1 MQLQQALKALASSLV
16 MALAILTFSSVAAG
30 QANQGAIAG
39 VVEDSSGA
47 VVPNARLTATEK
59 STGTVY
65 HAVTSSA
72 GSYRFPNVRIGTYDL
87 TVSATGFKSPT
98 LTGIEVQI
106 ATTAAVDIKLTA
118 GGVNE
123 SVTVQAD
130 APTLQSE
137 TSDIGTVVGG
147 KQILDLPLAL
157 GSTVQAMRSP
167 EAFVFLTPGAVGP
180 GSDSGNGGTFES
192 KISGGQNYATEVL
205 LDGSATTRSENGSS
219 FDETAPSVDAIGEFK
234 VITSTLPAE
243 FGRTTGGIESFSTKA
258 GTNRYHGEAYE
269 KFRNT
274 ALDANTWGN
283 DFILSQNPSTPSLFS
298 TPLDR
303 QNDYGGTFG
312 GPVIIPHLYNGKDR
326 TFFFFSWEQY
336 RQTTGGITTS
346 TVPTADELAG
356 NFNATL
362 DTGNILGVNPC
373 DGTNIYQGEIFD
385 PATTQT
391 VGGVEC
397 RTAFMNEPGST
408 GNVIPSTLFSPV
420 GQNIISYYPTPQNT
434 NLVNN
439 YSFPYSYPIL
449 DTAMTVRI
457 DQNISSKSKA
467 YFTYNSRTNDR
478 LSTNP
483 EWANAA
489 GAGRNQKF
497 TTHFIRFGYDYSIT
511 PAMLNHFNVGY
522 NRTNSANIGAG
533 VGLGGGADWDSKLGI
548 TGASGPMFPAF
559 NVAEASTAGFGDS
572 VDGDTIDNGFRF
584 NDTLTWVKG
593 KHEFKFGYEQWYQQ
607 YSPLDFDNQSGT
619 FNFGRGQTGGT
630 SATVSSTGASSG
642 NGIASLLL
650 GELGSANLTAYASQ
664 ARWLRSY
671 FAGFVQDSFKVTPT
685 LTLNIGFRYEIDEPQ
700 KEANGDTSN
709 ISLTAPNPGAGNLP
723 GALVFAGTGTG
734 RNGNVNER
742 WANIYKK
749 DFGPRVGFAWSPSE
763 LKGNTVFRGGYGI
776 IYGNLQYADFGAF
789 NLTGFQANPGFN
801 SVNGFDPALKIDSGL
816 PAYPAPP
823 NLDPS
828 QLNFTGPQYT
838 APSYGRPPMIQN
850 WSFEVQH
857 QIASDLIM
865 DIAYVGGHSTNLRS
879 NYDAV
884 NTLNPKYFSLGTNLL
899 TPIGSQTAVP
909 LPYPAFPTGA
919 IVAQALVPFP
929 QYYGFNTD
937 GALENLGQSTYNALE
952 AQLTRRFHNGLNL
965 MASYTWS
972 KTLTDADSALPY
984 FATLHQGGA
993 PQNVFDRPGDKAIS
1007 NQDLPQNFVLSYIY
1021 ELPFGKNKKFLS
1033 HGGVE
1038 DRVVGGWSVSG
1049 IQRYESGQPIA
1060 FGCATG
1066 VPAYNDCIREDYI
1079 PGASIQSAAW
1089 RNKSGNFVPI
1099 TPAAYA
1105 LGSPGT
1111 PIFNPL
1117 DTATGAVDPAFDDP
1131 NSPQNVAARGTYAFG
1146 TSPRVDGAIRMGA
1159 YLSEDFNLLKRTK
1172 ITEGSDLL
1180 FQVNFLN
1187 AFNRHVWNRPSDLGP
1202 GDSSMVQLPSNPPG
1216 VLVPGSFGQV
1226 NWDSFST
1233 TGGGG
1238 YLLFPRRIQL
1248 QLKFEF

>member
-1 MQLQQALKALASSLV
+1 MQLQQALKALASSLA

-72 GSYRFPNVRIGTYDL
+72 GSYRFPNVRIGTYDV

-123 SVTVQAD
+123 TVTVQAD

-269 KFRNT
+269 IFRNT
-274 ALDANTWGN
+274 ALDANTWGD
-283 DFILSQNPSTPSLFS
+283 DFILSQNPSDPSLFS

-312 GPVIIPHLYNGKDR
+312 GPVIVPHLYNGKDR

-362 DTGNILGVNPC
+362 DTGNILGTNPC
-373 DGTNIYQGEIFD
+373 DGTPIYQGEVFD

-391 VGGVEC
+391 IGGVEC

-408 GNVIPSTLFSPV
+408 GNVIPTTRFSPV
-420 GQNIISYYPTPQNT
+420 GQNIIAYYPAPQNT
-434 NLVNN
+434 NLTNN
-439 YSFPYSYPIL
+439 YTFPYSYPIL

-511 PAMLNHFNVGY
+511 PTMLNHFNVGY

-548 TGASGPMFPAF
+548 TGASGPMFPAI
-559 NVAEASTAGFGDS
+559 NVAEASTASFGDS

-619 FNFGRGQTGGT
+619 FNFARAQTAGT
-630 SATVSSTGASSG
+630 SASSNLSG

-650 GELGSANLTAYASQ
+650 GELSSANLTAYASQ

-671 FAGFVQDSFKVTPT
+671 FAGFAQDTFKVTPT
-685 LTLNIGFRYEIDEPQ
+685 LTLNVGFRYEIDEPQ

-709 ISLTAPNPGAGNLP
+709 ISVTAPNPGAGNLP

-763 LKGNTVFRGGYGI
+763 LRGNTVFRGGYGI

-789 NLTGFQANPGFN
+789 NLTGFQANPAFN

-909 LPYPAFPTGA
+909 LPYPTFPTSA

-1079 PGASIQSAAW
+1079 PGASVQSAAW

-1099 TPAAYA
+1099 SPAAYA

-1131 NSPQNVAARGTYAFG
+1131 NSTQNLAARGTYAFG

-1202 GDSSMVQLPSNPPG
+1202 LDSSMVQLGSNPPG

>member
-1 MQLQQALKALASSLV
+1 MQLQQALKALASSLL
-16 MALAILTFSSVAAG
+16 MASAILTFSSVAAG

-72 GSYRFPNVRIGTYDL
+72 GSYRFPNLSIGTYDL

-269 KFRNT
+269 IFRNT
-274 ALDANTWGN
+274 ALDANTWGD
-283 DFILSQNPSTPSLFS
+283 DFILSQNPSNPSLFS

-312 GPVIIPHLYNGKDR
+312 GPVRIPHLYNGKDR

-397 RTAFMNEPGST
+397 RTAFMNEPGNT
-408 GNVIPSTLFSPV
+408 GNAIPTGRFSPV
-420 GQNIISYYPTPQNT
+420 GQNIIAYYPAPQNT
-434 NLVNN
+434 NLTNN
-439 YSFPYSYPIL
+439 YTFPYSYPIL

-511 PAMLNHFNVGY
+511 PTMLNHFNVGY

-548 TGASGPMFPAF
+548 TGASGPMFPAI
-559 NVAEASTAGFGDS
+559 NVAEASTASFGDS

-619 FNFGRGQTGGT
+619 FNFARAQTAGT
-630 SATVSSTGASSG
+630 SASSNLSG

-650 GELGSANLTAYASQ
+650 GELSSANLTAYASQ

-671 FAGFVQDSFKVTPT
+671 FAGFVQDTFKVTPT
-685 LTLNIGFRYEIDEPQ
+685 LTVNIGFRYEIDEPQ

-709 ISLTAPNPGAGNLP
+709 ISVTAPNPGAGNLP

-763 LKGNTVFRGGYGI
+763 LRGNTVVRGGYGI

-789 NLTGFQANPGFN
+789 NLTGFQANPAFN

-909 LPYPAFPTGA
+909 LPYPTFPTGA

-972 KTLTDADSALPY
+972 KTLTDADSALPF

-1099 TPAAYA
+1099 SPAAYA

-1131 NSPQNVAARGTYAFG
+1131 NSAQNLAARGTYAFG

-1172 ITEGSDLL
+1172 ITEGSDVL

-1202 GDSSMVQLPSNPPG
+1202 GDSSMVPSPTNPAT
-1216 VLVPGSFGQV
+1216 LVPGSFGQV
-1226 NWDSFST
+1226 NWSSFST

>member
-1 MQLQQALKALASSLV
+1 MDSQQGRAVKALASSLLV
-16 MALAILTFSSVAAG
+16 ALAIFAFCSAALG
-30 QANQGAIAG
+30 QANQGSIAG

-47 VVPNARLTATEK
+47 VVANAKLTATEK

-65 HAVTSSA
+65 QTVSTSS
-72 GSYRFPNVRIGTYDL
+72 GSYRFPNVRIGIYDL
-87 TVSATGFKSPT
+87 TVTAPGFKSPT
-98 LTGIEVQI
+98 LTGIVVQV
-106 ATTAAVDIKLTA
+106 ATTAAVDVKLSA

-123 SVTVQAD
+123 NIVVQAE

-137 TSDIGTVVGG
+137 SSDIGTVVSA

-205 LDGSATTRSENGSS
+205 LDGSSTTRSENGSS
-219 FDETAPSVDAIGEFK
+219 FDETAPSVDALGEFK

-243 FGRTTGGIESFSTKA
+243 FGRTTGGIETFSTKA
-258 GTNRYHGEAYE
+258 GTNKFHGEAYDI
-269 KFRNT
+269 FRNED
-274 ALDANTWGN
+274 LDANNWGN
-283 DFILSQNPSTPSLFS
+283 DFILSQNPANRSTYF

-312 GPVIIPHLYNGKDR
+312 GPVIIPHLYNGTDK

-336 RQTTGGITTS
+336 RQTNGGITTS
-346 TVPTADELAG
+346 TIPTAAELGG

-362 DTGNILGVNPC
+362 DTGNVLGTNPC
-373 DGTNIYQGEIFD
+373 DGTPIYQGEIFD
-385 PATTQT
+385 PTTT
-391 VGGVEC
+391 RLGTGGVEC

-408 GNVIPSTLFSPV
+408 GNVVPSSLFSPV
-420 GQNIISYYPTPQNT
+420 GQTILSYYPTPQNT
-434 NLVNN
+434 NQINN
-439 YSFPYSYPIL
+439 YTFPYSYPIL
-449 DTAMTVRI
+449 DTAMTFRI
-457 DQNISSKSKA
+457 DQNISAKSKA
-467 YFTYNSRTNDR
+467 YFTYSSRTNDR
-478 LSTNP
+478 ISTNP
-483 EWANAA
+483 EWAGPA
-489 GAGRNQKF
+489 GYGRTQEF
-497 TTHFIRFGYDYSIT
+497 TTHFIRFGYDYTISSTI
-511 PAMLNHFNVGY
+511 LNHLNIGY
-522 NRTNSANIGAG
+522 NRTNSGNFGAG
-533 VGLGGGADWDSKLGI
+533 IGLGGGTNWDAKLGI
-548 TGASGPMFPAF
+548 TGASGPMFPVF

-584 NDTLTWVKG
+584 NDTLTWIKG
-593 KHEFKFGYEQWYQQ
+593 KHELKFGYEQWYQQ
-607 YSPLDFDNQSGT
+607 YSPLNFGNESGT
-619 FNFGRGQTGGT
+619 FNFGRGQTAGT
-630 SATVSSTGASSG
+630 AATSNLSG

-650 GELGSANLTAYASQ
+650 GELGSANLTAYATQ

-685 LTLNIGFRYEIDEPQ
+685 LTVNIGLRYEIDEPQ

-709 ISLTAPNPGAGNLP
+709 ISLTALNPGAGNLP

-742 WANIYKK
+742 WANIWKK
-749 DFGPRVGFAWSPSE
+749 DFGPRFGFAWSPSM

-816 PAYPAPP
+816 PGYPAPP

-838 APSYGRPPMIQN
+838 DPSYGRPPMIQN

-857 QIASDLIM
+857 QLASDLIM

-909 LPYPAFPTGA
+909 LPYAGFPTNA

-1033 HGGVE
+1033 HGGLE
-1038 DRVVGGWSVSG
+1038 DKVVGGWSVSG

-1066 VPAYNDCIREDYI
+1066 VPAYADCIREDYI
-1079 PGASIQSAAW
+1079 PGASIQSSAW
-1089 RNKSGNFVPI
+1089 RGKNGNFVPI
-1099 TPAAYA
+1099 TAAAYA

-1131 NSPQNVAARGTYAFG
+1131 NSSQNLAARGTYAFG

-1172 ITEGSDLL
+1172 ITESSDVL

-1187 AFNRHVWNRPSDLGP
+1187 AFNRHVWNRPGDLGP
-1202 GDSSMVQLPSNPPG
+1202 GDSSLVPSSTTPG
-1216 VLVPGSFGQV
+1216 AFVPGSFGQI
-1226 NWDSFST
+1226 NWNDFTT

>member
-1 MQLQQALKALASSLV
+1 MNLRHGFAPKALTGTLL
-16 MALAILTFSSVAAG
+16 MALTIFALSPLAFG

-47 VVPNARLTATEK
+47 VVAGAKLTATER

-65 HAVTSSA
+65 ETVTTSA

-87 TVSATGFKSPT
+87 SVSATGFKSPT
-98 LTGIEVQI
+98 LTGIVVQI
-106 ATTAAVDIKLTA
+106 ATTAAVDVKLSA

-123 SVTVQAD
+123 TVIVQAD
-130 APTLQSE
+130 APTLQTES
-137 TSDIGTVVGG
+137 SDIGTVVST

-157 GSTVQAMRSP
+157 GSTVQSMRSP
-167 EAFVFLTPGAVGP
+167 EAFVYLTPGAVGP

-205 LDGSATTRSENGSS
+205 LDGSGTTRSENGSS

-258 GTNRYHGEAYE
+258 GTNAYHGEIYE
-269 KFRNT
+269 IFRNT
-274 ALDANTWGN
+274 ALDANNWGN
-283 DFILSQNPSTPSLFS
+283 DYQLSQNPSNRSPFQ

-336 RQTTGGITTS
+336 RQTNGGTQTS
-346 TVPTADELAG
+346 TIPTTAELGGDFSAEL
-356 NFNATL
+356 N
-362 DTGNILGVNPC
+362 TGNVLGTNPC
-373 DGTNIYQGEIFD
+373 DGTPIYQGEIFD

-408 GNVIPSTLFSPV
+408 GNVVPTSRFSAV
-420 GQNIISYYPTPQNT
+420 GQNLISYYPAPQNSG
-434 NLVNN
+434 LINN
-439 YSFPYSYPIL
+439 YTFPYSYPIL
-449 DTAMTVRI
+449 DTAMTFRI
-457 DQNISSKSKA
+457 DQNIGSKSKA
-467 YFTYNSRTNDR
+467 YFTYSSRTNGR
-478 LSTNP
+478 ISTVP
-483 EWANAA
+483 EWAGPA
-489 GAGRNQKF
+489 GYGRNQEF
-497 TTHFIRFGYDYSIT
+497 TTHFIRFGYDYTFSPTI
-511 PAMLNHFNVGY
+511 LNHVNLGY
-522 NRTNSANIGAG
+522 NRTNSANVGAG

-548 TGASGPMFPAF
+548 TGASGPMFPAI
-559 NVAEASTAGFGDS
+559 NVAEGSTASFGDA
-572 VDGDTIDNGFRF
+572 VDGDTVDNGFRF

-593 KHEFKFGYEQWYQQ
+593 KHELKFGYEQWYQQ
-607 YSPLDFDNQSGT
+607 YSPLNFQNTSGT
-619 FNFGRGQTGGT
+619 FNFGRGQTAGT
-630 SATVSSTGASSG
+630 AVTANLSG

-650 GELGSANLTAYASQ
+650 GELGSANVTAYASQ

-671 FAGFVQDSFKVTPT
+671 FAGFVQDSFKVSPT
-685 LTLNIGFRYEIDEPQ
+685 LTVNIGLRYEIDEPQ

-709 ISLTAPNPGAGNLP
+709 ISLTTPNPGAGNLP
-723 GALVFAGTGTG
+723 GSLVFAGTGTG

-742 WANIYKK
+742 WANIWKK
-749 DFGPRVGFAWSPSE
+749 DFGPRVGFAWSPSA

-776 IYGNLQYADFGAF
+776 IYGGLQYADFGGF
-789 NLTGFQANPGFN
+789 NRTGFQANPSFN

-816 PAYPAPP
+816 PSYPAPP
-823 NLDPS
+823 SLDPT

-838 APSYGRPPMIQN
+838 DPSYGRPPMIQN

-865 DIAYVGGHSTNLRS
+865 DIAYVGSHSLSLRS

-884 NTLNPKYFSLGTNLL
+884 NTLNPKYFALGGLL
-899 TPIGSQTAVP
+899 NTQIGAQSTVP
-909 LPYPAFPTGA
+909 LPYPTFPTTA

-929 QYYGFNTD
+929 QYFGFNTD

-972 KTLTDADSALPY
+972 KTLTDADSALPF

-993 PQNVFDRPGDKAIS
+993 PQNVFDRRSDKAIS

-1033 HGGVE
+1033 HSAVA
-1038 DRVVGGWSVSG
+1038 DRLAGGWSISG

-1060 FGCATG
+1060 FACATG
-1066 VPAYNDCIREDYI
+1066 VPAYNDCIRFNAVQ
-1079 PGASIQSAAW
+1079 GQSFYSSAW
-1089 RNKSGNFVPI
+1089 SSGHFNPI
-1099 TPAAYA
+1099 TDSAFNAAA
-1105 LGSPGT
+1105 LS
-1111 PIFNPL
+1111 
-1117 DTATGAVDPAFDDP
+1117 DP
-1131 NSPQNVAARGTYAFG
+1131 NSTANLAARGGAYAFG
-1146 TSPRVDGAIRMGA
+1146 TLARVDGGVRMSP

-1172 ITEGSDLL
+1172 MTESSDVLL
-1180 FQVNFLN
+1180 QVNFLN
-1187 AFNRHVWNRPSDLGP
+1187 AFNRHVWNRPADL
-1202 GDSSMVQLPSNPPG
+1202 NPYDAA
-1216 VLVPGSFGQV
+1216 FGQV
-1226 NWDSFST
+1226 NWGTFSS

-1248 QLKFEF
+1248 QMKVEF

>member
-123 SVTVQAD
+123 TVTVQAD

-269 KFRNT
+269 IFRNT
-274 ALDANTWGN
+274 ALDANTWGD
-283 DFILSQNPSTPSLFS
+283 DFILSQNPSDPSLFS

-312 GPVIIPHLYNGKDR
+312 GPVIVPHLYNGKDR

-362 DTGNILGVNPC
+362 DTGNILGTNPC
-373 DGTNIYQGEIFD
+373 DGTPIYQGEVFD

-408 GNVIPSTLFSPV
+408 GNVIPTTRFSPV
-420 GQNIISYYPTPQNT
+420 GQNIIAYYPAPQNT
-434 NLVNN
+434 NLTNN
-439 YSFPYSYPIL
+439 YTFPYSYPIL

-511 PAMLNHFNVGY
+511 PTMLNHFNVGY

-548 TGASGPMFPAF
+548 TGASGPMFPAI
-559 NVAEASTAGFGDS
+559 NVAEASTASFGDS

-619 FNFGRGQTGGT
+619 FNFARAQTAGT
-630 SATVSSTGASSG
+630 SASSNLSG

-650 GELGSANLTAYASQ
+650 GELSSANLTSYASQ

-671 FAGFVQDSFKVTPT
+671 FAGFVQDTFKVTPT
-685 LTLNIGFRYEIDEPQ
+685 LTLNVGFRYEIDEPQ

-709 ISLTAPNPGAGNLP
+709 ISVTAPNPGAGNLP

-763 LKGNTVFRGGYGI
+763 LRGNTVFRGGYGI

-789 NLTGFQANPGFN
+789 NLTGFQANPAFN
-801 SVNGFDPALKIDSGL
+801 SVNGFDPVFKIDSGL

-909 LPYPAFPTGA
+909 LPYPTFPTGA

-1079 PGASIQSAAW
+1079 PGASVQSAAW

-1131 NSPQNVAARGTYAFG
+1131 NSTQNLAARGTYAFG

-1202 GDSSMVQLPSNPPG
+1202 GDSSMVPSPTNPA

>member
-1 MQLQQALKALASSLV
+1 MNLRQGFVAKALASSLPMV
-16 MALAILTFSSVAAG
+16 LTIFTLSSLVHG

-47 VVPNARLTATEK
+47 VVAGAKLTATEK

-65 HAVTSSA
+65 ETVSTTA

-87 TVSATGFKSPT
+87 SVTATGFKSPT
-98 LTGIEVQI
+98 LTGIVVQI
-106 ATTAAVDIKLTA
+106 ATTAAVDVKLSA

-123 SVTVQAD
+123 TVVVQSD
-130 APTLQSE
+130 APTLQTES
-137 TSDIGTVVGG
+137 SDIGTVVSA

-205 LDGSATTRSENGSS
+205 LDGSSTTRSENGSS

-258 GTNRYHGEAYE
+258 GTNSYHGSAYDI
-269 KFRNT
+269 FRNT

-283 DFILSQNPSTPSLFS
+283 DYALSQNPANRSPFQ

-303 QNDYGGTFG
+303 QNDYGGTLG

-336 RQTTGGITTS
+336 RQTNGGTQTS
-346 TVPTADELAG
+346 TVPTGAELGGDFSAAL
-356 NFNATL
+356 N
-362 DTGNILGVNPC
+362 TGTILGTNPC
-373 DGTNIYQGEIFD
+373 ENNAPIYQGEIFD

-397 RTAFMNEPGST
+397 RTAFMDEPGNT
-408 GNVIPSTLFSPV
+408 GNKIPVGRFSTV
-420 GQNIISYYPTPQNT
+420 GQNILSFYPTT
-434 NLVNN
+434 SSSSLINN
-439 YSFPYSYPIL
+439 YIFAFSYPIL
-449 DTAMTVRI
+449 DTATTIRI
-457 DQNISSKSKA
+457 DQNISAKSKA
-467 YFTYNSRTNDR
+467 YFTYNSRTNNR
-478 LSTNP
+478 ISTTP
-483 EWANAA
+483 EWAGPA
-489 GAGRNQKF
+489 GYGRNQEF
-497 TTHFIRFGYDYSIT
+497 TTHFIRFGYDYTFSPTI
-511 PAMLNHFNVGY
+511 LNHVNLGY

-533 VGLGGGADWDSKLGI
+533 VGLGGGADWDAKLGI
-548 TGASGPMFPAF
+548 TGASGPMFPGITFPNGEPLAPS
-559 NVAEASTAGFGDS
+559 AFGDN
-572 VDGDTIDNGFRF
+572 VDGDTVDNGFRF

-607 YSPLDFDNQSGT
+607 YSPLNFQNTSGT
-619 FNFGRGQTGGT
+619 LTFSRNQTAGIPT
-630 SATVSSTGASSG
+630 LSPSTGNALAS
-642 NGIASLLL
+642 ILL
-650 GELGSANLTAYASQ
+650 GLPQNVGVTSYAGQ

-671 FAGFVQDSFKVTPT
+671 FAGFVQDNFKVTPT
-685 LTLNIGFRYEIDEPQ
+685 LTVNIGFRYEIDEPQ
-700 KEANGDTSN
+700 KEGNGDTSN
-709 ISLTAPNPGAGNLP
+709 ISLTTPNPGAGNLP
-723 GALVFAGTGTG
+723 GSLVFAGRGTG

-742 WANIYKK
+742 WANIWKK
-749 DFGPRVGFAWSPSE
+749 DFGPRLGFSYSPSA
-763 LKGNTVFRGGYGI
+763 LHGNTVFRGGYGI
-776 IYGNLQYADFGAF
+776 IYGNLQYADFGGF
-789 NLTGFQANPGFN
+789 NRTGFQANPSFN
-801 SVNGFDPALKIDSGL
+801 SVNGFDPALSIDSGV

-823 NLDPS
+823 NLDPT
-828 QLNFTGPQYT
+828 QLNFAGPQYT
-838 APSYGRPPMIQN
+838 DPSYGRPPMIQN

-865 DIAYVGGHSTNLRS
+865 DIAYVGSHSVSLRS

-884 NTLNPKYFSLGTNLL
+884 NTLNPKYFALGNFLNTQ
-899 TPIGSQTAVP
+899 IGAQSTIP
-909 LPYPAFPTGA
+909 LPYPTFPTIA

-929 QYYGFNTD
+929 QYFGFNTD

-972 KTLTDADSALPY
+972 KTLTDADSALPF

-993 PQNVFDRPGDKAIS
+993 PQNVFDRRSDKAIS

-1033 HGGVE
+1033 HGNLADKVA
-1038 DRVVGGWSVSG
+1038 GGWSVSG
-1049 IQRYESGQPIA
+1049 VQRYESGQPVA

-1066 VPAYNDCIREDYI
+1066 VPAYNDCIRFDQVAGQPI
-1079 PGASIQSAAW
+1079 FSSAW
-1089 RNKSGNFVPI
+1089 SSGHFNPI
-1099 TPAAYA
+1099 TDVVFNRAA
-1105 LGSPGT
+1105 
-1111 PIFNPL
+1111 FN
-1117 DTATGAVDPAFDDP
+1117 DP
-1131 NSPQNVAARGTYAFG
+1131 NSAANLAARGSYAFG
-1146 TSPRVDGAIRMGA
+1146 TMTRVDGAVRMSP

-1172 ITEGSDLL
+1172 MTETSDVLL
-1180 FQVNFLN
+1180 QVNVLN
-1187 AFNRHVWNRPSDLGP
+1187 AFNRHIWNRPNDLGP
-1202 GDSSMVQLPSNPPG
+1202 NDGAAFG
-1216 VLVPGSFGQV
+1216 VI
-1226 NWDSFST
+1226 NYNNFST

-1238 YLLFPRRIQL
+1238 YLIFPRRIQL
-1248 QLKFEF
+1248 QLKIEF